1 MKKTAF
7 IFPGQGAQ
15 YIGMACDF
23 AESFKESRLVFEE
36 AGETLG
42 TDIFRLIR
50 EGSEADL
57 QQTEVT
63 QPAVLTAC
71 IATLAAMRVRG
82 FECCCAAGLS
92 LGEYAALVAAG
103 SIDFPKALQA
113 VRERAKIMQNAVPEG
128 EGTMISVIG
137 VGFQQISD
145 FINENFNNKFVG
157 IANYN
162 SPEQIVL
169 SGETKA
175 TEAAA
180 EAITKH
186 WHSKTVKLPVSA
198 PFHSQLLF
206 KASEKFAPVVE
217 NLGIKMPGFDVYS
230 NVTAEIYR
238 STEEIKTNLV
248 RQFYSTVLW
257 APTAEKMVKSGIT
270 DFYELG
276 PGHSLSAFV
285 KRVANSLLVK
295 VSTQNIECIS
305 ALDSL
310 SLSR

>member
-1 MKKTAF
+1 MEKSAF

-15 YIGMACDF
+15 CVGMACDF
-23 AESFKESRLVFEE
+23 AGNFKESRLVFEE

-42 TDIFRLIR
+42 TDMLRLIR
-50 EGSEADL
+50 DGSEEDL
-57 QQTEVT
+57 RQTEVT

-71 IATLAAMRVRG
+71 VATLAAMRARG
-82 FECCCAAGLS
+82 FGCSCAAGLS

-103 SIDFPKALQA
+103 SIGFSKALLA
-113 VRERAKIMQNAVPEG
+113 VRERAKIMQTAVPEG
-128 EGTMISVIG
+128 EGAMISVIG
-137 VGFQQISD
+137 VGFEQISD
-145 FINENFNNKFVG
+145 FIKENYDARLVG

-169 SGETKA
+169 SGEAKA

-180 EAITKH
+180 AAITKH

-198 PFHSQLLF
+198 PFHSGLLLD
-206 KASEKFAPVVE
+206 ASEKFRPVVE
-217 NLGIKMPGFDVYS
+217 NSGIRMPGFDVYS
-230 NVTAEIYR
+230 NVTAEIYN
-238 STEEIKTNLV
+238 SADEIKTNLV

-257 APTAEKMVKSGIT
+257 APTAEKMVKSGVVN
-270 DFYELG
+270 FYELG

-285 KRVANSLLVK
+285 KRVANSLRTQ
-295 VSTQNIECIS
+295 VSTRNIENVS

-310 SLSR
+310 DS

>member
-1 MKKTAF
+1 MEKSAF

-15 YIGMACDF
+15 CVGMACDF
-23 AESFKESRLVFEE
+23 AENFKESRLVFEE
-36 AGETLG
+36 AGDTLG
-42 TDIFRLIR
+42 TDIFRLIK
-50 EGSEADL
+50 EGTEEDL
-57 QQTEVT
+57 MQTEIT

-71 IATLAAMRVRG
+71 TATLAAMRARG
-82 FECCCAAGLS
+82 FGCCCAAGLS

-103 SIDFPKALQA
+103 SISFSKALLA
-113 VRERAKIMQNAVPEG
+113 VRERAEIMQSAVPEG
-128 EGTMISVIG
+128 EGAMISVIG
-137 VGFQQISD
+137 VGFEQISD
-145 FINENFNNKFVG
+145 FIKENYDPELVG

-169 SGETKA
+169 SGEAKA

-180 EAITKH
+180 VAITKR

-198 PFHSQLLF
+198 PFHSRLLF
-206 KASEKFAPVVE
+206 KASEKFKPVIE
-217 NLGIKMPGFDVYS
+217 SSEIRMPGFDVYS

-238 STEEIKTNLV
+238 SADEIKKNLV

-257 APTAEKMVKSGIT
+257 APTAEKMVRSGIVN
-270 DFYELG
+270 FYELG

-285 KRVANSLLVK
+285 KRVANSLQMK

-310 SLSR
+310 SLPR